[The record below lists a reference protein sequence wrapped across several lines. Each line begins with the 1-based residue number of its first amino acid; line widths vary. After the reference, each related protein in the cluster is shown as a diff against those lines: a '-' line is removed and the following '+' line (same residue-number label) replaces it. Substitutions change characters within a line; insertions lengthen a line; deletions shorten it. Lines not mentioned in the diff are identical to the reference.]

1 MSNEI
6 KVTIT
11 VSDEFLRDIMTNTV
25 ESHCL
30 CYWGNVRHV
39 MRDGGLNVLSFQVAD
54 GEDLLELNE
63 QAADGEP
70 PLKAEIDAVYELV
83 TKDTI
88 LLGIQR
94 CLETRNLADDIRTAI
109 HEGAVSDDAGDI
121 DAIACDAIVQM
132 GLFED
137 IVYS

>member
-1 MSNEI
+1 MPNEI

-11 VSDEFLRDIMTNTV
+11 VSDEFLRDIMTNAV
-25 ESHCL
+25 ESGGL
-30 CYWGNVRHV
+30 NYWGSIRRV
-39 MRDGGLNVLSFQVAD
+39 MRDGGLNVLSFQIAD

-70 PLKAEIDAVYELV
+70 PAKHEVDACYETV

-94 CLETRNLADDIRTAI
+94 CLETRNLADDIRTMI
-109 HEGAVSDDAGDI
+109 HEAAVSDDADI
-121 DAIACDAIVQM
+121 DAIGCDCIVQM